1 MNTASPSHGKTTKAS
16 PSQKSPTS
24 SSQSRKGYLPREAS
38 HEHAH
43 PALHRVCVGRR
54 DGCSRSGG
62 AEWRPTLSN
71 HDFAFTT
78 DGAVVLPSLCSEPDW
93 TDEGLYYPEV
103 CGRELPC
110 P

>member
-1 MNTASPSHGKTTKAS
+1 M
-16 PSQKSPTS
+16 
-24 SSQSRKGYLPREAS
+24 
-38 HEHAH
+38 
-43 PALHRVCVGRR
+43 
-54 DGCSRSGG
+54 
-62 AEWRPTLSN
+62 SN

-110 P
+110 PKHDAKAEGGAK